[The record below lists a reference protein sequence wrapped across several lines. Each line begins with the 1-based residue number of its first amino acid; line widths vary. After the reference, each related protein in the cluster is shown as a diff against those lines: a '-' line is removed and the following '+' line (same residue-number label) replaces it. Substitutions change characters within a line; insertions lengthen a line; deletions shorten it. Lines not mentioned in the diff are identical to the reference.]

1 MSLKRAKEVLRIEAR
16 SILDLTRKLNS
27 DFVKAVDLLESCKGR
42 VVVTGMGKGG
52 LIGQKISSTLSSLGT
67 PSAWLHS
74 AEAIHGDLGRVMS
87 DDVLIVISNS
97 GETEEVKQLLPILK
111 KIGTKII
118 AITGNVN
125 STLAKH
131 ADCLLDSSVKKEACS
146 LGLAPT
152 SSTTAMLALGDAL
165 AVCVL
170 DRKGFKKED
179 FAFLHPGGSL
189 GKRLLLKVE
198 DIMRSGRQHAIVKEN
213 KTVKEVLY
221 AVTAARSGA
230 ASVINDKGK
239 LCGIFTDGDLRRH
252 LEADSNL
259 AKRKIKEV
267 MTKHPATITKDRLAY
282 EAFNILKRKHI
293 DEIPVVDSLYRPVG
307 MLDIQDLLG
316 AGIV

>member
-1 MSLKRAKEVLRIEAR
+1 MSLKRAKEVLRIEAQ
-16 SILDLTRKLNS
+16 SILDLIKNLNN
-27 DFVKAVDLLESCKGR
+27 DFVKAVTLLEGCRGR

-52 LIGQKISSTLSSLGT
+52 LVGQKISATLSSLGT
-67 PSAWLHS
+67 PSLWLHS
-74 AEAIHGDLGRVMS
+74 AEAIHVDLGRVMP

-97 GETEEVKQLLPILK
+97 GETDEVKQLLPLLK
-111 KIGTKII
+111 KMGAKII

-131 ADCLLDSSVKKEACS
+131 ADCLLDSSVRKEACS

-198 DIMRSGRQHAIVKEN
+198 DIMRSGRQLAIVKEN

-221 AVTAARSGA
+221 AITAARSGA
-230 ASVINDKGK
+230 ASVIN
-239 LCGIFTDGDLRRH
+239 
-252 LEADSNL
+252 
-259 AKRKIKEV
+259 
-267 MTKHPATITKDRLAY
+267 
-282 EAFNILKRKHI
+282 
-293 DEIPVVDSLYRPVG
+293 
-307 MLDIQDLLG
+307 
-316 AGIV
+316 

>member
-1 MSLKRAKEVLRIEAR
+1 MCA
-16 SILDLTRKLNS
+16 
-27 DFVKAVDLLESCKGR
+27 
-42 VVVTGMGKGG
+42 
-52 LIGQKISSTLSSLGT
+52 
-67 PSAWLHS
+67 
-74 AEAIHGDLGRVMS
+74 
-87 DDVLIVISNS
+87 
-97 GETEEVKQLLPILK
+97 
-111 KIGTKII
+111 KII

-131 ADCLLDSSVKKEACS
+131 ADCLLDSSVRKEACS

-198 DIMRSGRQHAIVKEN
+198 DIMRSGRQLAIVKEN

-221 AVTAARSGA
+221 AITAARSGA
-230 ASVINDKGK
+230 ASVINEKGK

-252 LEADSNL
+252 LEVDSDL
-259 AKRKIKEV
+259 AKRKIKDV
-267 MTKHPATITKDRLAY
+267 MTKNPTTIAKDRLAY

-293 DEIPVVDSLYRPVG
+293 DEIPVVDSANRPVG
-307 MLDIQDLLG
+307 ILDIQDLLG